1 MSAAGTE
8 IQSQAHAHTLA
19 AAAAKA
25 APPVVVSGATIAG
38 VGVNEIVLW
47 LTAVYLVIQI
57 AHLAW
62 KWCKEAREK

>member
-8 IQSQAHAHTLA
+8 LQSQAHEHTLA

-38 VGVNEIVLW
+38 VSVNEIVLW
-47 LTAVYLVIQI
+47 LTAVYLCIQI

-62 KWCKEAREK
+62 RWCKEARDK